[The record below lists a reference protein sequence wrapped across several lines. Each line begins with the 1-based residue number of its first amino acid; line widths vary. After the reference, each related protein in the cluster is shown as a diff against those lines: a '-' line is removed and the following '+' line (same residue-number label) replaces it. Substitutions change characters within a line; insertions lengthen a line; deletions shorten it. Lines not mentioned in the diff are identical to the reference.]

1 MSYKIAI
8 DSCGELLN
16 EWKDDERIEA
26 VPLTLMVGGES
37 IIDDETFDQKDFLK
51 KVAAC
56 PECPKSACPSPER
69 YMKAYECEADHI
81 YAVTLSSELSGSYNS
96 AVLGKSLFL
105 EDNPGKKIHVFN
117 SRSASG
123 GESLIAMK
131 IVECEEKGLS
141 FEKTKEIFEFGLD
154 CHVCQHIYTK
164 DTVYVFNLSESE
176 AQRIQNQKVECV
188 IMEENTIDFLIELD
202 GIYDKIV
209 DFLKDTPISK
219 ILYQNVDVPYLM
231 SLEPQMKHIW
241 EGECAVSYSSNRYM
255 EFNKLGVDKGA
266 GLKHL
271 AEILGI
277 GIEETI
283 AVGDNYNDMSML
295 QVAGLSVA
303 AANAVDDVKKACDIV
318 TKADNNQGVVAE
330 VIERFIL

>member
-1 MSYKIAI
+1 MYKLIAS
-8 DSCGELLN
+8 DMDETLLN
-16 EWKDDERIEA
+16 DNHQICQHNIDMILKAKEKGVKFVPATGRGFMSIQHDLKTLGLYDELGEYVISFNGGALTENKDNQI
-26 VPLTLMVGGES
+26 
-37 IIDDETFDQKDFLK
+37 
-51 KVAAC
+51 
-56 PECPKSACPSPER
+56 
-69 YMKAYECEADHI
+69 
-81 YAVTLSSELSGSYNS
+81 
-96 AVLGKSLFL
+96 LFF
-105 EDNPGKKIHVFN
+105 E
-117 SRSASG
+117 
-123 GESLIAMK
+123 
-131 IVECEEKGLS
+131 GLS

-188 IMEENTIDFLIELD
+188 IMEENTIDFL
-202 GIYDKIV
+202 
-209 DFLKDTPISK
+209 KDQPISK
-219 ILYQNVDVPYLM
+219 ILYQNTDVPYLT

-303 AANAVDDVKKACDIV
+303 AANAVDDVKKEADFV
-318 TKADNNQGVVAE
+318 TEKNNNQDAVAE
-330 VIERFIL
+330 IITKMLNHDYDVVVEKCNE

>member
-1 MSYKIAI
+1 MYKLIAS
-8 DSCGELLN
+8 DMDETLLN
-16 EWKDDERIEA
+16 DNHQICQHNIDMILKAKEKGVKFVPATGRGFMSIQHDLKTLGLYDELGEYVISFNGGALTENKDNQI
-26 VPLTLMVGGES
+26 
-37 IIDDETFDQKDFLK
+37 
-51 KVAAC
+51 
-56 PECPKSACPSPER
+56 
-69 YMKAYECEADHI
+69 
-81 YAVTLSSELSGSYNS
+81 
-96 AVLGKSLFL
+96 LFF
-105 EDNPGKKIHVFN
+105 E
-117 SRSASG
+117 
-123 GESLIAMK
+123 
-131 IVECEEKGLS
+131 GLS

-188 IMEENTIDFLIELD
+188 IMEENTIDFL
-202 GIYDKIV
+202 
-209 DFLKDTPISK
+209 KDQPISK
-219 ILYQNVDVPYLM
+219 ILYQNTDVPYLM

-318 TKADNNQGVVAE
+318 TKADNNQGVVTE

>member
-1 MSYKIAI
+1 M
-8 DSCGELLN
+8 
-16 EWKDDERIEA
+16 
-26 VPLTLMVGGES
+26 
-37 IIDDETFDQKDFLK
+37 
-51 KVAAC
+51 
-56 PECPKSACPSPER
+56 
-69 YMKAYECEADHI
+69 
-81 YAVTLSSELSGSYNS
+81 
-96 AVLGKSLFL
+96 
-105 EDNPGKKIHVFN
+105 
-117 SRSASG
+117 
-123 GESLIAMK
+123 
-131 IVECEEKGLS
+131 
-141 FEKTKEIFEFGLD
+141 
-154 CHVCQHIYTK
+154 
-164 DTVYVFNLSESE
+164 FNLSESE
-176 AQRIQNQKVECV
+176 AQRIQNQKAECV
-188 IMEENTIDFLIELD
+188 IMEENTIDFL
-202 GIYDKIV
+202 
-209 DFLKDTPISK
+209 KDQPISK
-219 ILYQNVDVPYLM
+219 ILYQNTDVPYLM